1 MCNVLFRKCTPSLCI
16 YACLCSRLC
25 ECMHLSHSFQ
35 GWGSRG
41 WSKVHTMARNSGVRS
56 VSLWNP
62 KQTLRGSRPAWLK
75 LTNHPEAPAR
85 PRAAQHTAPGNG
97 CLNIPN
103 VMCVWV
109 CACTRACVCAR
120 GHMCIVPAWERHYV
134 RVKCGFLNCT
144 HLVSMPQIRPSCAW
158 VWLNVV
164 VAVNA
169 CLYHLNTAQY
179 TRTSHGM
186 CCTCAQYE
194 CYSEAVQSVR
204 CV

>member
-35 GWGSRG
+35 RWGSRG

-56 VSLWNP
+56 MSLWNP

-103 VMCVWV
+103 VMCVRV
-109 CACTRACVCAR
+109 CACTRACVCA
-120 GHMCIVPAWERHYV
+120 YV
-134 RVKCGFLNCT
+134 HRACMRKTLCAGKVWVFELHTPCFYASNTSFLCMSVVKCGGGC
-144 HLVSMPQIRPSCAW
+144 
-158 VWLNVV
+158 
-164 VAVNA
+164 
-169 CLYHLNTAQY
+169 
-179 TRTSHGM
+179 
-186 CCTCAQYE
+186 
-194 CYSEAVQSVR
+194 
-204 CV
+204 